1 MRSRVLFSAFLSL
14 IAAGIFAWAQAPAG
28 PADPSAAKA
37 KAKAPVAGSRTGGL
51 GAAKGKARPPS
62 APAPRWPD
70 GHVMLSAAPGKN
82 GFWNTGTGGLH
93 GKNGMNLPTNLELNE
108 IPFQP
113 WAKALYEA
121 RRADQQKND
130 PHARCMPPG
139 GPRQFH
145 TPYGLQIYELPE
157 MQRVLIL
164 SGGGPRTWRVI
175 FTDGRPHP
183 EEDDGDFVHGF
194 LGHSVGKWETKDTL
208 MIDSVGFN
216 EQFWFARAGYPHT
229 EALHLIERITR
240 VDYDTLK
247 YEATIDDP
255 KAYTKPWTGG
265 HLIYFVPDE
274 DFEEYFCQ
282 GNNRDAEH
290 LVGQ

>member
-1 MRSRVLFSAFLSL
+1 MRLFMLSVALLIAGVLF
-14 IAAGIFAWAQAPAG
+14 AQAPAA
-28 PADPSAAKA
+28 PAKPA
-37 KAKAPVAGSRTGGL
+37 VAGSRTGGL
-51 GAAKGKARPPS
+51 GAGAAARPAS
-62 APAPRWPD
+62 APTPRWPD
-70 GHVMLSAAPGKN
+70 GHPRLGAAPGKI
-82 GFWNTGTGGLH
+82 GFWNAGTGGLT
-93 GKNGMNLPTNLELNE
+93 GKNGMNLPTNLDINDV
-108 IPFQP
+108 PFQP
-113 WAKALYEA
+113 WAKALYEE
-121 RRADQQKND
+121 RRRDQQKND

-157 MQRVLIL
+157 MKRVLVL
-164 SGGGPRTWRVI
+164 SGGGPRTWREI
-175 FTDGRPHP
+175 YLDGRAHP
-183 EEDDGDFVHGF
+183 SEDDGDFVHGF
-194 LGHSVGKWETKDTL
+194 LGHSVGKWEGDTL
-208 MIDSVGFN
+208 VIDTIGFN

-229 EALHLIERITR
+229 ESLHLTERITR
-240 VDYDTLK
+240 VDYNTLK

-265 HLIYFVPDE
+265 HYIYWTPDE

>member
-1 MRSRVLFSAFLSL
+1 MRQSILTALL
-14 IAAGIFAWAQAPAG
+14 LTAGVVTFVYAQAPAA
-28 PADPSAAKA
+28 PAKPA
-37 KAKAPVAGSRTGGL
+37 VAGSRTGG
-51 GAAKGKARPPS
+51 GKGPAQRPKS
-62 APAPRWPD
+62 DPAPRWPD
-70 GHVMLSAAPGKN
+70 GHVMLGPGPGKLV
-82 GFWNTGTGGLH
+82 FWNAGTGGLT
-93 GKNGMNLPTNLELNE
+93 GKNGMNLPTNLEISE
-108 IPFQP
+108 VPFKP
-113 WAKALYEA
+113 WAKALYEE
-121 RRADQQKND
+121 RRRDQQKND

-157 MQRVLIL
+157 MKKVLIL
-164 SGGGPRTWRVI
+164 SGGGPRTWREI
-175 FTDGRPHP
+175 YMDGRKHP
-183 EEDDGDFVHGF
+183 SEDDGDFVHGF
-194 LGHSVGKWETKDTL
+194 LGHSVGHWEGDTL
-208 MIDSVGFN
+208 VIDTVGFN

-240 VDYDTLK
+240 VDYNTLK

-265 HLIYFVPDE
+265 HYIYMTPDE